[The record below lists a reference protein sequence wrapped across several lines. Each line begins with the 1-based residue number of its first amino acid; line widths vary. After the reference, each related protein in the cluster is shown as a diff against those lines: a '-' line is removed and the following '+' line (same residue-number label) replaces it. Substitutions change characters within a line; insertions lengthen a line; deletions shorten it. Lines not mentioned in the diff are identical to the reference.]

1 MTDGIKRRDF
11 LKVLGA
17 SSAGATMT
25 GCGPSEV
32 EKLLPYVV
40 QPEEI
45 TPGVATWYATT
56 CGCAHGCG
64 LWVRTREGRAVKIE
78 GNPDHPIS
86 QGGVCLQGHAS
97 LQHLYNPDR
106 FAGPM
111 IREGDRFRQGSWDE
125 AERLLAAKIGQNTA
139 AGRDVMFIGGH
150 MGPAMSRLVD
160 EFLEGVN
167 GSRVEYHAVSDAP
180 LREATR
186 LAYGVNELPRY
197 DIEASDFLLSFSNDF
212 VDDGSVADDRGLS
225 RMHSV
230 DEGEHSKG
238 TFAYLGPRLST
249 TGLNADE
256 WLPIKSGSE
265 AVVALAM
272 AAHIA
277 GSDHSGP
284 YANLL
289 QAYSIGDAAA
299 ASGIDEDSLR
309 DLADRFSAAERPLA
323 MGPGVGGHHR
333 NSTAANLAALVL
345 NHVAGAVGTTVHVG
359 GGSVAASSPFSDM
372 LKAISEMASGQFGV
386 AFVHGAN
393 PAYSLPEGSG
403 FSEAFDQIPFK
414 VSFASAMD
422 ETAAMADLIMPDR
435 HFLES
440 WGDAMPRKGVHTVQ
454 QPVMQP
460 VPHFDSKQ
468 AGDVLLAVASHLG
481 TGIGAS
487 TFYEYLRAPHQAM
500 HADDPAGF
508 EQVWREHLRTGMFG
522 MGMMGGGGDT
532 QVPELRVP
540 DRALTFDGPSFDG
553 PGDLTLIVH
562 PSPRFRGGEY
572 SNSPWM
578 LELPDPV
585 SKITWHSW
593 LEMNPATA
601 EARGV
606 REGDIVTVVSDH
618 GAVDVPVW
626 VYPGIR
632 EDAVALAMGSGHTE
646 MGRWAT
652 GAGVN
657 AMDLLPSVAEPLS
670 GGFVTVGTMVTVTPT
685 GERRRMA
692 TIEGSSDQRDRP
704 IAPAVAFL
712 DLGHSEDG
720 HADDGAH
727 HGELMELQGYGGV
740 QPVPAQDGAST
751 AYPLPGADHG
761 LYANAH
767 EGPRWGMAI
776 DLDKCTGCSACVVAC
791 HSENNVPWVGE
802 DQVVMGRDMTWMRIE
817 RYYEHVDASHASHL
831 DVRFLPMLCQHCG
844 NAPCEPVCPVYATY
858 HTPEGVNAQIY
869 NRCVGTRYCANNC
882 PYKVR
887 VYNWYRYTDE
897 NVPEPMNWQWNPD
910 VTVRTNGIMEKCS
923 FCMQRIKDAEN
934 RAALE
939 EGRDVRDGEIV
950 PACQQSC
957 AAEAIVFGNL
967 RDPDSKVSQILE
979 SERTYK
985 VLDELINTQPAVN
998 YLKKVTFHEVS
1009 GGH

>member
-1 MTDGIKRRDF
+1 
-11 LKVLGA
+11 
-17 SSAGATMT
+17 
-25 GCGPSEV
+25 
-32 EKLLPYVV
+32 
-40 QPEEI
+40 
-45 TPGVATWYATT
+45 
-56 CGCAHGCG
+56 
-64 LWVRTREGRAVKIE
+64 
-78 GNPDHPIS
+78 
-86 QGGVCLQGHAS
+86 
-97 LQHLYNPDR
+97 
-106 FAGPM
+106 
-111 IREGDRFRQGSWDE
+111 
-125 AERLLAAKIGQNTA
+125 
-139 AGRDVMFIGGH
+139 
-150 MGPAMSRLVD
+150 
-160 EFLEGVN
+160 
-167 GSRVEYHAVSDAP
+167 
-180 LREATR
+180 
-186 LAYGVNELPRY
+186 
-197 DIEASDFLLSFSNDF
+197 
-212 VDDGSVADDRGLS
+212 
-225 RMHSV
+225 
-230 DEGEHSKG
+230 
-238 TFAYLGPRLST
+238 
-249 TGLNADE
+249 
-256 WLPIKSGSE
+256 
-265 AVVALAM
+265 
-272 AAHIA
+272 
-277 GSDHSGP
+277 
-284 YANLL
+284 
-289 QAYSIGDAAA
+289 
-299 ASGIDEDSLR
+299 
-309 DLADRFSAAERPLA
+309 
-323 MGPGVGGHHR
+323 
-333 NSTAANLAALVL
+333 
-345 NHVAGAVGTTVHVG
+345 
-359 GGSVAASSPFSDM
+359 
-372 LKAISEMASGQFGV
+372 
-386 AFVHGAN
+386 
-393 PAYSLPEGSG
+393 
-403 FSEAFDQIPFK
+403 
-414 VSFASAMD
+414 
-422 ETAAMADLIMPDR
+422 
-435 HFLES
+435 
-440 WGDAMPRKGVHTVQ
+440 
-454 QPVMQP
+454 
-460 VPHFDSKQ
+460 
-468 AGDVLLAVASHLG
+468 
-481 TGIGAS
+481 
-487 TFYEYLRAPHQAM
+487 
-500 HADDPAGF
+500 
-508 EQVWREHLRTGMFG
+508 
-522 MGMMGGGGDT
+522 
-532 QVPELRVP
+532 
-540 DRALTFDGPSFDG
+540 
-553 PGDLTLIVH
+553 
-562 PSPRFRGGEY
+562 Y

-601 EARGV
+601 EARGI
-606 REGDIVTVVSDH
+606 REGDIVTVVSDN
-618 GAVDVPVW
+618 GEVDVPVW

-670 GGFVTVGTMVTVTPT
+670 GGFVTVGTMVSVTPT

-727 HGELMELQGYGGV
+727 HEELMELQGYGGV
-740 QPVPAQDGAST
+740 QPVPSQDGAPT

-967 RDPDSKVSQILE
+967 RDPDSRVSQILE